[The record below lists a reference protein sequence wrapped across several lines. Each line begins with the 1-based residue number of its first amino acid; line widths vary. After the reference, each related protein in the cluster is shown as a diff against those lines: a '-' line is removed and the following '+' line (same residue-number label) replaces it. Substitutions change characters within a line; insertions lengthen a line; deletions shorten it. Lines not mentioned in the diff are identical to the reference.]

1 MPVDALVTGAIETSL
16 NTLIKEDED
25 SQRRLARLRGK
36 IIRVKLNEFGKQL
49 VFVFSQQIDVLG
61 AYEGEADCE
70 LALNLSV
77 LPELRQ
83 QANLTQLIKADKL
96 SIDGDVQLAQQFS
109 TLLSGLKPDVE
120 EKLSHYTGDI
130 VAHTLVSGAKQGVRW
145 VQKGVERHQRYMAE
159 VITEEWKLAPQAL
172 EIAYF
177 ADQVDDLKSDVARCE
192 ARLTRLLEQT
202 AP

>member
-1 MPVDALVTGAIETSL
+1 MPVDAFVTAAIETSL
-16 NTLIKEDED
+16 NALLKDDED

-36 IIRVKLNEFGKQL
+36 VLGVTINEFGKQL
-49 VFVFSQQIDVLG
+49 YFLFSQQIDVLG
-61 AYEGEADCE
+61 AYEGEVDCQ

-96 SIDGDVQLAQQFS
+96 ALDGDIQLAQQFS

-130 VAHTLVSGAKQGVRW
+130 VAHTLISGVKNGAHFVRQGI
-145 VQKGVERHQRYMAE
+145 ERRQRHLAE
-159 VITEEWKLAPQAL
+159 VITEEWRLAPQAL

-177 ADQVDDLKSDVARCE
+177 ADQVDDLNSGVARCE
-192 ARLTRLLEQT
+192 ARLNRLLERDL
-202 AP
+202 A

>member
-1 MPVDALVTGAIETSL
+1 MPVDALVTGAVETAL

-36 IIRVKLNEFGKQL
+36 IIRVTLNELNKQL
-49 VFVFSQQIDVLG
+49 IFVFSQQVDVLG
-61 AYEGEADCE
+61 AYEGDVDCA
-70 LALNLSV
+70 LALNVSV

-145 VQKGVERHQRYMAE
+145 LQKGVARQQRYVAE

-192 ARLTRLLEQT
+192 ARLNRLLEQT